1 MGLVIIVA
9 VLLLASIALFIYG
22 KMDEWGHEDSL
33 VFGSIGMVFFGIA
46 FLVLLGFL
54 CIIPAEFAWNE
65 QQYYNLKAQV
75 EYVEFD
81 YSLSDNN
88 LRNQVLEMNDD
99 IARHRAYSHNWLVG
113 VFYCEHLGELEPL
126 KWRAEGKIRIEN

>member
-1 MGLVIIVA
+1 MGLMIILA

-22 KMDEWGHEDSL
+22 KMDEWYREGCL
-33 VFGSIGMVFFGIA
+33 IAGVTGMIFVGVT
-46 FLVLLGFL
+46 FLVLVGVL
-54 CIIPAEFAWNE
+54 CVKPAEFAWNE

-75 EYVEFD
+75 EYVDFD

-99 IARHRAYSHNWLVG
+99 IACHRAFSHNWFVG

>member
-1 MGLVIIVA
+1 MA

-22 KMDEWGHEDSL
+22 KMDEWHREGCL
-33 VFGSIGMVFFGIA
+33 IAGVAGMIFVGGT
-46 FLVLLGFL
+46 FLVLVGVL
-54 CIIPAEFAWNE
+54 CVKPAEFAWNE

-99 IARHRAYSHNWLVG
+99 IACHRAFSHNWFVG

>member
-1 MGLVIIVA
+1 MIILA

-22 KMDEWGHEDSL
+22 KMDEWYREGCL
-33 VFGSIGMVFFGIA
+33 IAGVTGMIFVGGT
-46 FLVLLGFL
+46 FLVLVGVL
-54 CIIPAEFAWNE
+54 CVKPAEFAWNE

-75 EYVEFD
+75 EYVDFD

-99 IARHRAYSHNWLVG
+99 IACHRAFSHNWFVG

>member
-1 MGLVIIVA
+1 MA

-22 KMDEWGHEDSL
+22 KMDECYREGCL
-33 VFGSIGMVFFGIA
+33 IAGVVGMIFVGGT
-46 FLVLLGFL
+46 FLVLVGVL
-54 CIIPAEFAWNE
+54 CVKPAEFAWNE

-99 IARHRAYSHNWLVG
+99 IACHRAFSHNWFVG